1 MCIITCV
8 GNVKIKKF
16 SSKKQIF
23 CEETSF
29 DKLRM
34 NGLKSRFGHEKM
46 CITDSQ
52 SERNLKN
59 IEMHNE
65 TFITTLSSL
74 HEAIIDFKHQNR
86 QIAFQEYQ
94 KSRDSLIYRFKFCA
108 DLFWKFL
115 NDQLRIQ
122 GVVVEIARPKSI
134 FKESCDAGFI
144 SLGELQNLKQEI
156 MKISQENPSK
166 ENYIDEFEFKRS
178 LVYISNKDIKLTFL
192 SQNEIMNKDSFFS
205 IVENSNLSKKINEH
219 KENFNPKK
227 SKKIKRFTIIYF
239 SKK

>member
-144 SLGELQNLKQEI
+144 SLGELQTCIEI
-156 MKISQENPSK
+156 TEDRNRTSHAYHEELAEWISQRIPDYYQLMNTVAQ
-166 ENYIDEFEFKRS
+166 R
-178 LVYISNKDIKLTFL
+178 LIK
-192 SQNEIMNKDSFFS
+192 
-205 IVENSNLSKKINEH
+205 
-219 KENFNPKK
+219 
-227 SKKIKRFTIIYF
+227 
-239 SKK
+239 